1 MRIDGV
7 RLLRVGL
14 RRVDPTW
21 RTSLYSDTTVDGFVL
36 ELRAGG
42 VVGLGATAAL
52 KLQIA
57 GDELETQLRRDVL
70 PRLRGAD
77 PLQGTALRAAILD
90 AGVHPRTLLAADLA
104 LHDLLG
110 RAAGLPCHTLWGGP
124 VTPAVDVVRMI
135 GLKSPEDLAA
145 AADAMVAD
153 GFRHLKV
160 KIAGVFDE
168 DLARIRAV
176 RSHVGPEVGLEVDA
190 NGAYDAVGAI
200 RLAEVLGGLGVRI
213 FEQPVPARDLEA
225 LRAVT
230 LASPVPVMADQGVM
244 NVADALE
251 ICRRGAARMISI
263 KLVKMG
269 TIDECRRVAEVCTAF
284 GVGVRVGGSAAPAL
298 VDMAQVHLA
307 VSLPALAAPA
317 EVAEFLSVAND
328 PLQAPRIIAGRLAP
342 TAEPGFGL
350 ALGAGGRVVEAWTGG
365 RV

>member
-1 MRIDGV
+1 MKIDGL

-14 RRVDPTW
+14 RRVDPAW

-36 ELRAGG
+36 EVRAGG

-52 KLQIA
+52 ALQIG
-57 GDELETQLRRDVL
+57 GDDLEAQLRRDVL

-77 PLQGTALRAAILD
+77 ALEGTAIRAAIRD

-110 RAAGLPCHTLWGGP
+110 RAAGLPCHVLWGGP
-124 VTPAVDVVRMI
+124 VTPGIDVVRMI
-135 GLKSPEDLAA
+135 GLKPPDDLAA
-145 AADAMVAD
+145 AADVLVAD
-153 GFRHLKV
+153 GFHHLKL

-190 NGAYDAVGAI
+190 NGAYDAAGAI
-200 RLAEVLGGLGVRI
+200 RLAEELDGLGVRI

-225 LRAVT
+225 LHAVT

-269 TIDECRRVAEVCTAF
+269 TIDECRRVADVCAAF
-284 GVGVRVGGSAAPAL
+284 GVGVRVGGSAAPAV

-307 VSLPALAAPA
+307 VAVPALAAPA
-317 EVAEFLSVAND
+317 EVAEFLSVTDD
-328 PLQAPRIIAGRLAP
+328 PCQAPRIISGRLAP
-342 TAEPGFGL
+342 AAEPGFGL
-350 ALGAGGRVVEAWTGG
+350 GLGPGGRLVEAWTAG
-365 RV
+365 RG